1 LKRKSPPTNPSSK
14 LQSLRQRALKI
25 AKTDFWTAFHM
36 VHGNR
41 EAKISCGIV
50 SVKTDE
56 KD

>member
-1 LKRKSPPTNPSSK
+1 
-14 LQSLRQRALKI
+14 LRQRALKI

-36 VHGNR
+36 VHGTK

>member
-1 LKRKSPPTNPSSK
+1 
-14 LQSLRQRALKI
+14 LRQRALKI

-36 VHGNR
+36 VHGTK
-41 EAKISCGIV
+41 ETKISCGIV